1 MAPTVSYDRLDES
14 YTFGELNSISNLI
27 KLDSEPPQGSDPN
40 QKFTIPSDAFD
51 HSERCVKILEELDD
65 LMNLSQS
72 QKQGQVTRG
81 VVLDGYHLSP
91 TEVVANARWVFNF
104 FLFFRDQVTVLMS
117 LFITSK
123 QTNNGNPLD
132 MASSLLLA
140 LIKLWSTVSLNQ
152 SRFSIQ
158 S

>member
-1 MAPTVSYDRLDES
+1 MNLTLLENWIQSQIWSSWIQNHLKDL
-14 YTFGELNSISNLI
+14 ILI
-27 KLDSEPPQGSDPN
+27 KSL
-40 QKFTIPSDAFD
+40 
-51 HSERCVKILEELDD
+51 
-65 LMNLSQS
+65 QS
-72 QKQGQVTRG
+72 QAM
-81 VVLDGYHLSP
+81 HLIIQRDVSRSWKNWMIWW
-91 TEVVANARWVFNF
+91 TSLNLKNKVRWPEEWSWMVIISHLPKWWLMLGGFSI